1 MSGNQH
7 PDGTIKKT
15 SFHGFGLFKDVS
27 NYRKYTAGTVIF
39 QPGDFSDMMYVV
51 VEGELLF
58 TLYGNE
64 VDRMTAGDLFGEMGM
79 VENRPR
85 NGKVT
90 AVTDCTLI
98 LIDRLR
104 FATLVRQHPGFV
116 TRVMT
121 VISARLHRRTEGE
134 VKRRALERELAI
146 GRQMQL
152 SLLPQ
157 RTPQIRGW
165 QFATHY
171 QSAWQVGGDFY
182 DFITRDNDPSK
193 LCLVIADVTGKGV
206 PAALYMAVART
217 MVRAETQKDHAA
229 AHVLQRVNELIISD
243 NRSPL
248 FLSAFYAVLDVKSG
262 LLQYANAGHN
272 SPFCL
277 RQGTGEIEELTTPG
291 YLLGA
296 FSDVSF
302 NEAETTLAVGD
313 VLLLYTDGVSEA
325 RDADGRFF
333 GDERLKTA
341 VAHAAEC
348 SAEGIVAAIVAAVAS
363 FIGEMAQADDL
374 TILVAKRVE
383 S

>member
-1 MSGNQH
+1 MSGNQQ
-7 PDGTIKKT
+7 PDGSIKKT
-15 SFHGFGLFKDVS
+15 SFHGFGLFNDVS
-27 NYRKYTAGTVIF
+27 NHQKYAAGTVIF

-51 VEGELLF
+51 VAGELLF

-64 VDRMTAGDLFGEMGM
+64 VDRMSAGDLFGEMGM

-85 NGKVT
+85 NGRVT

-134 VKRRALERELAI
+134 VKRLALERELAI

-157 RTPQIRGW
+157 HTPQIRGW
-165 QFATHY
+165 EFATYY

-182 DFITRDNDPSK
+182 DFIARDNDPDK

-217 MVRAETQKDHAA
+217 MMRAETQKDQSAA
-229 AHVLQRVNELIISD
+229 RVLQRVNELIISD

-248 FLSAFYAVLDVKSG
+248 FLSAFYAVLDVESG

-272 SPFCL
+272 APLCL
-277 RQGTGEIEELTTPG
+277 RQATGEIEELTTQG

-296 FSDVSF
+296 FSHVSF
-302 NEAETTLAVGD
+302 NEAETTLAIGD
-313 VLLLYTDGVSEA
+313 VLLLYTDGVNEA

-333 GDERLKTA
+333 GEERLKTA
-341 VAHAAEC
+341 VTNAGDRH
-348 SAEGIVAAIVAAVAS
+348 AEGIVEAIVTAVAS

-374 TILVAKRVE
+374 TILVAKRV
-383 S
+383 SH

>member
-277 RQGTGEIEELTTPG
+277 RQANG
-291 YLLGA
+291 
-296 FSDVSF
+296 
-302 NEAETTLAVGD
+302 
-313 VLLLYTDGVSEA
+313 
-325 RDADGRFF
+325 RD
-333 GDERLKTA
+333 
-341 VAHAAEC
+341 
-348 SAEGIVAAIVAAVAS
+348 
-363 FIGEMAQADDL
+363 
-374 TILVAKRVE
+374 
-383 S
+383 